1 MAKARYDGQTE
12 WYDSVTR
19 AGMFARARNFVVQL
33 LGPGP
38 GRCLDLGCG
47 TGRAIPALSRAG
59 WSVVGTD
66 ISGDQLEAARA
77 HADSDVELV
86 RADAHA
92 LPFEDAEFDAVVS
105 ILTHTDL
112 DYVERAF
119 AEASRVLRPGGAF
132 VYLGVHPCFGSPF
145 VKRGEGPAPVLHPG
159 YRRAGWHR
167 LPPDPAGTQIRARVG
182 INHVTLAGL
191 LNAIVG
197 SGLAISHV
205 EEPGDDDPPL
215 FLAVCARPEA
225 SPGTA
230 RTRSV
235 RGAP

>member
-1 MAKARYDGQTE
+1 MRARYDGQTE
-12 WYDSVTR
+12 WYDAVTS
-19 AGMFARARNFVVQL
+19 AGMFSRARDFVVQL

-47 TGRAIPALSRAG
+47 TGRAIPALVGAG

-66 ISGDQLEAARA
+66 ISSDQLEAARA
-77 HADSDVELV
+77 HVGGEAELV
-86 RADAHA
+86 QADAHA
-92 LPFEDAEFDAVVS
+92 LPFEDGEFDAVVS

-112 DYVERAF
+112 DDVSTAF
-119 AEASRVLRPGGAF
+119 GEAGRVLRSGGPF
-132 VYLGVHPCFGSPF
+132 VYLGAHPCFGSPF
-145 VKRGEGPAPVLHPG
+145 VKRGEGPQPVLHPG

-167 LPPDPAGTQIRARVG
+167 LPADPASSTRIRARVG

-191 LNAIVG
+191 LNAIVS

-215 FLAVCARPEA
+215 FLAVRA
-225 SPGTA
+225 TKN
-230 RTRSV
+230 
-235 RGAP
+235 